1 VTPDRL
7 RELPSAL
14 ARVSCSGERHSIRWE
29 GGDLVALDH
38 DDPEGER
45 ALAALGGT
53 SCACLD
59 VLGAWA
65 RQRENPG
72 LLSALS
78 RGSQDPVQTD
88 GFRSGPF
95 PYPVTTGPRNV
106 VLAARGGTWRGV
118 SPMGS
123 SASVTGVA
131 VPGGAVGAH
140 PRSSST
146 REEDVALLA
155 GLGHELTLRMAA
167 TVTAMILDRMEGPG
181 GPAARPVLEASL
193 FGRASCALRA
203 WLGAPDLGVEL
214 EVVESG
220 ADASLEGDASGPIR
234 VKLPLAWVTTV
245 WGRDLTLVAGR
256 FCVSLFEAAGRR
268 VALMSVGSD
277 LGPPR
282 PLLIE
287 FPEDE
292 GGMPS
297 QIS

>member
-1 VTPDRL
+1 MTPGL

-14 ARVSCSGERHSIRWE
+14 ARVTCSGERHRIRWE

-78 RGSQDPVQTD
+78 RGSQDPVQTE
-88 GFRSGPF
+88 GFRAGPF
-95 PYPVTTGPRNV
+95 PYPVASGPRNV
-106 VLAARGGTWRGV
+106 VLAARGGAGMWHGMAPMV
-118 SPMGS
+118 SS
-123 SASVTGVA
+123 VSVTGVA
-131 VPGGAVGAH
+131 VPGGAVGGHAS
-140 PRSSST
+140 PSST

-167 TVTAMILDRMEGPG
+167 TVTAVLLDRMAGPD

-203 WLGAPDLGVEL
+203 WLGAPDLVVEL
-214 EVVESG
+214 EVVEPG

-234 VKLPLAWVTTV
+234 VKLPLAWVMTV

-256 FCVSLFEAAGRR
+256 FCIGLFESNGRR
-268 VALMSVGSD
+268 ATLMSIGSD
-277 LGPPR
+277 LGPPK

-287 FPEDE
+287 TPEDE
-292 GGMPS
+292 G
-297 QIS
+297 